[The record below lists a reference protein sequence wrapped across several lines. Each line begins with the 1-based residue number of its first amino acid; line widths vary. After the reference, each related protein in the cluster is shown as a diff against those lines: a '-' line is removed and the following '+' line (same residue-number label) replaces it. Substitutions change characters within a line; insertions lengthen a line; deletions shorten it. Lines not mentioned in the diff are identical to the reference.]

1 MRLKHLTDD
10 KVNARGAGKREIRTH
25 QPTGG
30 RGNEGGLRI
39 GEMERD
45 SLCAHGVS
53 TFLQE
58 SMMKRGDATTFWICN
73 GCGRIPIYNEAEGLF
88 VCSTCDGPLTFNGV
102 SPETLTLQLP
112 TVQSRATFSRVA
124 MPYTLKLL
132 DQELTTFANTG
143 FRFVTEASVARLR
156 ESDWDWPS
164 VDVDFKAEERV
175 VEAEADT
182 GSKPQRKKS
191 EASASAL
198 VSEGAGDAE
207 SVADA
212 MAIRFSN
219 KLVNEYSVFG
229 TYAPT
234 PFRVTGPQIPG
245 PDGTVY
251 PELGV
256 AANGSIDAGQQTWP
270 TVEHYYQ
277 AMKFPLDAAWQEEIR
292 RAATPVKAKQLGGSP
307 GHPTRG
313 DWEKIK
319 EQVIKSALLA
329 KFRQNPALL
338 ELLKGTGE
346 RRLVEASTADN
357 FWGAGP
363 KGKGLNRLGAL
374 LTEVRAELKAE
385 RPDKTML
392 APVAESGSGS
402 DSSESIE
409 QSPEATA
416 EAAAA
421 EADETAADAEATVKQ
436 VGGSGSGGNGVY
448 LFINSTP
455 MGGVEHKARQARGRG
470 PARSLS
476 WEGMESVSQS
486 GGGGEQ
492 LTTDTGNPVDIKVE
506 KLGS

>member
-1 MRLKHLTDD
+1 
-10 KVNARGAGKREIRTH
+10 
-25 QPTGG
+25 
-30 RGNEGGLRI
+30 
-39 GEMERD
+39 
-45 SLCAHGVS
+45 
-53 TFLQE
+53 
-58 SMMKRGDATTFWICN
+58 MKRGDGTIFWVCN

-88 VCSTCDGPLTFNGV
+88 VCPTCDGPLTFNGITA
-102 SPETLTLQLP
+102 EMMTLQLP
-112 TVQSRATFSRVA
+112 TTQSRATFSRVE

-132 DQELTTFANTG
+132 DQETTGLGNFG
-143 FRFVTEASVARLR
+143 FRIVTESSVARLR
-156 ESDWDWPS
+156 ETGWPWPE
-164 VDVDFKAEERV
+164 VDVEFKAEERGV
-175 VEAEADT
+175 AAEAVNPVAAEEPAT
-182 GSKPQRKKS
+182 GDKPKRKKS

-198 VSEGAGDAE
+198 APEGADAE

-234 PFRVTGPQIPG
+234 SFRVTGPQIPG

-292 RAATPVKAKQLGGSP
+292 RAATPMKSKQLGGSP
-307 GHPTRG
+307 GHPARG
-313 DWEKIK
+313 EWEKIK
-319 EQVIKSALLA
+319 EQVMKTALLA

-357 FWGAGP
+357 FWSVGP

-374 LTEVRAELKAE
+374 LTEVRAELKVE

-392 APVAESGSGS
+392 APVAESGSSDSSGSGSGSGSSGS
-402 DSSESIE
+402 DSSESTE
-409 QSPEATA
+409 QSPEETA

-421 EADETAADAEATVKQ
+421 EAEATAADAEVAVKQ
-436 VGGSGSGGNGVY
+436 VGGSGSGSGSGGNGVY

-455 MGGVEHKARQARGRG
+455 MGGIEQKARQARGRG

-486 GGGGEQ
+486 GGGGSEQ